1 MNKHHTSKSQKATR
15 IIAVMLA
22 CISVISATYITAFAE
37 EATISEQ
44 QNTIYSTPT
53 LENVGK
59 IVDGG
64 QIYVN
69 GETNKLYRV
78 FADDEEAINDIKAK
92 VPNLLAIL
100 AEEYNLA
107 DLSNTNWSDYK
118 DAMFM
123 LFDSENKPADY
134 NESNLEFRTLRA
146 FFDIYE
152 NTDKNTQI
160 LAKTKSLNYTRMN
173 TSLNNEL
180 NEELAM
186 LLPCTEP
193 LVQEFMESKK
203 HAIVPYAGAAY
214 DVDDAVN
221 YAITYA
227 TDPNTP
233 TYYYFN
239 NGDCANFTSQIL
251 ENAGVSQ
258 IVYDDVAKGWWH
270 KREKGFLGIGYKHTH
285 SQSWSMADTFA
296 RYQGI
301 MYSTT
306 SHNNF
311 KSNISRGSFI
321 VADFENDGDW
331 DHCGF
336 VSAKSSSDY
345 KVAQHTSNY
354 NAWASSSTNSWDEIG
369 SDGGKYARV
378 RK

>member
-1 MNKHHTSKSQKATR
+1 
-15 IIAVMLA
+15 
-22 CISVISATYITAFAE
+22 
-37 EATISEQ
+37 
-44 QNTIYSTPT
+44 
-53 LENVGK
+53 
-59 IVDGG
+59 
-64 QIYVN
+64 
-69 GETNKLYRV
+69 
-78 FADDEEAINDIKAK
+78 
-92 VPNLLAIL
+92 
-100 AEEYNLA
+100 
-107 DLSNTNWSDYK
+107 
-118 DAMFM
+118 
-123 LFDSENKPADY
+123 
-134 NESNLEFRTLRA
+134 
-146 FFDIYE
+146 
-152 NTDKNTQI
+152 
-160 LAKTKSLNYTRMN
+160 MN

-285 SQSWSMADTFA
+285 SQSWS
-296 RYQGI
+296 
-301 MYSTT
+301 
-306 SHNNF
+306 
-311 KSNISRGSFI
+311 
-321 VADFENDGDW
+321 
-331 DHCGF
+331 
-336 VSAKSSSDY
+336 
-345 KVAQHTSNY
+345 
-354 NAWASSSTNSWDEIG
+354 TNSWDEIG